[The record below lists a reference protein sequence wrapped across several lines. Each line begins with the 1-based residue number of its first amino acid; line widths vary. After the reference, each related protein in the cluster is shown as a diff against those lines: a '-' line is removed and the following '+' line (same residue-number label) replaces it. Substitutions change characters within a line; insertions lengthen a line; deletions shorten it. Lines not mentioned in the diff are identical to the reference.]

1 MSIELFNLSTI
12 NFSNIKYSN
21 PQKNKG
27 SYTTELTYDDKE
39 IYIMT
44 PKLKLINEINI
55 KENKCSIDLEIDD
68 DNKQFY
74 ETMSNFDDFNILKVH
89 NNSKEWF
96 GKEFPIDVVEDFFSS
111 SLKHK
116 NIPKLKLKL
125 NNKNNNCLV
134 YDIDKKIIDSIKSN
148 SDIICVLKHVGL
160 KFLSQ
165 QVISE
170 WVPIQIKTNYVSPD
184 DNYLINDKFNIS
196 TENIEPNESTKN
208 IESYKNNIE
217 SNEST
222 ENIKSNEFTENIK
235 SNKSTENIE
244 LYKEI
249 EKKRLTEYEEE
260 NNLQDL
266 SNNISDINNYELII
280 EQTKMELEKYKL
292 LSMKKEKELNDFKN
306 NIKQFMN

>member
-27 SYTTELTYDDKE
+27 SYTTELTYEDKE
-39 IYIMT
+39 LFIIT

-55 KENKCSIDLEIDD
+55 KENKCSIDLEINDS
-68 DNKQFY
+68 NKQFY

-125 NNKNNNCLV
+125 NNKANNCLV
-134 YDIDKKIIDSIKSN
+134 YDLDKKIIDNIKSN

-170 WVPIQIKTNYVSPD
+170 WIPIQIKTNYISPD
-184 DNYLINDKFNIS
+184 DNYLINDIFKNSTENLEPQES
-196 TENIEPNESTKN
+196 TENIESNKST
-208 IESYKNNIE
+208 ENIE
-217 SNEST
+217 SNKST
-222 ENIKSNEFTENIK
+222 ENIE

-249 EKKRLTEYEEE
+249 EKSRLTEYEEE

-266 SNNISDINNYELII
+266 SNNISEIHNYELII
-280 EQTKMELEKYKL
+280 KQTKLELEKYKL
-292 LSMKKEKELNDFKN
+292 LSMKKEKELNDLKN

>member
-27 SYTTELTYDDKE
+27 SYTTELTYNDKE
-39 IYIMT
+39 IYILT

-134 YDIDKKIIDSIKSN
+134 YDLDKKIIDNIKSN

-170 WVPIQIKTNYVSPD
+170 WVPIQIKTNYISPD

-196 TENIEPNESTKN
+196 TENIEPQ
-208 IESYKNNIE
+208 
-217 SNEST
+217 EST
-222 ENIKSNEFTENIK
+222 ENIEPQE
-235 SNKSTENIE
+235 STENIEPQESTENIEPQESTENIEPQESTE

-249 EKKRLTEYEEE
+249 EKKRLIEYEEE

-266 SNNISDINNYELII
+266 SNNIYDINNYELII
-280 EQTKMELEKYKL
+280 KQTKMELEKYKL
-292 LSMKKEKELNDFKN
+292 LSMKKEKELNELKN